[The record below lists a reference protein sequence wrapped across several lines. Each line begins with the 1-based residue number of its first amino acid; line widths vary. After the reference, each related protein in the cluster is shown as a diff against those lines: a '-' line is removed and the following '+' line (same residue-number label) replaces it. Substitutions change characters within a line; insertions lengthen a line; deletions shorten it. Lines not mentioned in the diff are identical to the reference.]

1 MEAFIKDFIKILPQI
16 FQGSSLQFFYFI
28 FLYVLNL
35 ARNLQLNI
43 FHGGE
48 TMLIGF

>member
-1 MEAFIKDFIKILPQI
+1 MEAFIKDFIKIHPQI
-16 FQGSSLQFFYFI
+16 LQGSSLHF

-48 TMLIGF
+48 TMLIEF